1 MLGILAY
8 VVASILFL
16 SKSFLLKLAFERDAA
31 PDIRKG
37 KERARRRSTC
47 RVLSEVVCT
56 PVAVGLVI
64 RIHVWPS
71 RE

>member
-37 KERARRRSTC
+37 KERARRSTC

-56 PVAVGLVI
+56 AVAVGLVI
-64 RIHVWPS
+64 RISYLVVA
-71 RE
+71 